1 MTEGINVSE
10 KLFQESVLKLAKT
23 QQWLVFH
30 ASPSSPRPGVWKS
43 DGKGF
48 PDLVLTSTHI
58 PSRGVIF
65 AELKTMDGKL
75 SAEQVKY
82 AQSLINAGI
91 EYHTWRP
98 SDIDKIAARL
108 GRGPAPK

>member
-1 MTEGINVSE
+1 MSDEVQVSE
-10 KLFQESVLKLAKT
+10 RLFQESVMKLAKMN
-23 QQWLVFH
+23 QWKIFH
-30 ASPSSPRPGVWKS
+30 ASPSQPRPGVWKS

-65 AELKTMDGKL
+65 AELKTMSGKL
-75 SAEQVKY
+75 SAEQVEY
-82 AQSLINAGI
+82 AQCLINAGI

-108 GRGPAPK
+108 GRPSRLS

>member
-1 MTEGINVSE
+1 MEVSE
-10 KLFQESVLKLAKT
+10 KIFQDQVIKIAKM

-30 ASPSSPRPGVWKS
+30 ASVSSPRPGVYKT

-48 PDLVLTSTHI
+48 PDLVLTSKAI

-65 AELKTMDGKL
+65 AELKRNDGKL
-75 SAEQVKY
+75 SAEQKEY
-82 AQSLINAGI
+82 AQHLINAGI
-91 EYHTWRP
+91 EYHIWRP

-108 GRGPAPK
+108 GRQPRTV